1 MEETGVGDG
10 VLQAVYVD
18 TTTKEIVG
26 LQPKPA
32 LLDLFNLHEPINGYT
47 RYLGLEYAN
56 IQRRSTEP

>member
-1 MEETGVGDG
+1 M
-10 VLQAVYVD
+10 LQAVYVD